1 MDPRITL
8 ITLGVRD
15 LARAVAFYHDGLG
28 WPLSSM
34 SQDNV
39 AFFRTS
45 GAVLALYPGHLLAE
59 DATVSPDGSGFRGFA
74 LAHNVTSREQ
84 VDEALALAQG
94 AGGRIVKPAHD
105 VFWGGYSGYFADP
118 EGFLWE
124 IAWGPDFQYGP
135 DGSLLLPA

>member
-8 ITLGVRD
+8 VTIGVRD
-15 LARAVAFYHDGLG
+15 LARELAFYRDGLG

-45 GAVLALYPGHLLAE
+45 GTILALYPWDLLAE
-59 DATVSPDGSGFRGFA
+59 DATVPSEGTGFRGVA
-74 LAHNVTSREQ
+74 LAHNVTSRED
-84 VDEALALAQG
+84 VDLVLALAAS
-94 AGGRIVKPAHD
+94 AGGTIVKPAHD

-124 IAWGPDFQYGP
+124 VAWGPDFQYGP